1 MRFGLNI
8 MGVELFSFEFAW
20 PSKGV
25 YPVPDFY
32 DMPTEEEIL
41 DLGLFNND
49 DDD

>member
-20 PSKGV
+20 PSRGV

-32 DMPTEEEIL
+32 DMPTEEEML
-41 DLGLFNND
+41 DLGPYTSD
-49 DDD
+49 ED

>member
-20 PSKGV
+20 PSRGV

-32 DMPTEEEIL
+32 DIPSEEEAL
-41 DLGLFNND
+41 DLGPYYNGD
-49 DDD
+49 ED

>member
-20 PSKGV
+20 PSKGI

-32 DMPTEEEIL
+32 DMLSEEEML
-41 DLGLFNND
+41 DFGPHREEED
-49 DDD
+49 